1 MHRFIVYSLK
11 SVVIVTE
18 CISDR
23 NDTNKRNSCLNLIL
37 FNEVFLGRYGHG
49 DGGLR
54 GGHKMLSTLKIS
66 KTKNDLSMKLSPQ
79 KHVSFISI
87 VFLFSSFPVW
97 LVSSE
102 ATMTL
107 FLWQPPVNY
116 VNSIYNRTCLTKT
129 ICNCLHWCNL
139 CIRSQ

>member
-1 MHRFIVYSLK
+1 MHIFIVYSLK

-37 FNEVFLGRYGHG
+37 FNEVFLGLYGHG
-49 DGGLR
+49 GGGMR
-54 GGHKMLSTLKIS
+54 GGTQCSPHSKSPKLKMSYQW
-66 KTKNDLSMKLSPQ
+66 NCPHRSMYPLSP
-79 KHVSFISI
+79 
-87 VFLFSSFPVW
+87 LFSCFPVW

-129 ICNCLHWCNL
+129 ICKCLHWCNL
-139 CIRSQ
+139 CICSQ